1 MGFPFFQ
8 GYIVV
13 RQNKCSEDRPLGKM
27 KYILKMIKKIKKAF
41 RENYYSIRT

>member
-27 KYILKMIKKIKKAF
+27 KYILLYKSHVIYVEEKLK
-41 RENYYSIRT
+41 RN